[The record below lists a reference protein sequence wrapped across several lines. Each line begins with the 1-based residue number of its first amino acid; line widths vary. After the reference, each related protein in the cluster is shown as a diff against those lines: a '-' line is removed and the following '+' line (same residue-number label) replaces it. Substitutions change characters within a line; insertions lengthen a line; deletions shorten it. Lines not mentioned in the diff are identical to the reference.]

1 MVKNLKSLEN
11 LWISEFDNK
20 DKTNELFSELK
31 NMTKLK
37 HLSLGQYNVQ
47 A

>member
-20 DKTNELFSELK
+20 EKTHELFSELK
-31 NMTKLK
+31 NIAKFK